1 MAIEKACLDAV
12 RVEDLIPVGVPQG
25 MELGTQGHLFE
36 RLHGKDPYVL
46 IREMEGLGMGS
57 QQYEIETVG

>member
-1 MAIEKACLDAV
+1 M
-12 RVEDLIPVGVPQG
+12 GVPQG